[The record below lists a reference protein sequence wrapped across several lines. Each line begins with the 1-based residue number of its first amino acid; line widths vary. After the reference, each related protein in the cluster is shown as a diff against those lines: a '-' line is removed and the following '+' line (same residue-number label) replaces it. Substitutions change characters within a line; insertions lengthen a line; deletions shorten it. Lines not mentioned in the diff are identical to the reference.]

1 MKKLKVILLKDRKF
15 QLLSNFRCQDIP
27 QNRLHSEIMYPPPTT
42 LPFLSYSDVIKVKM
56 FVLKHW
62 VFLEDI
68 WNFNKWKL
76 LIIDEKCYM
85 LMKAMLM
92 ETINVFLYVNLY
104 SKRFLYVTS
113 GKSDF

>member
-1 MKKLKVILLKDRKF
+1 MYPL
-15 QLLSNFRCQDIP
+15 IP
-27 QNRLHSEIMYPPPTT
+27 PPPPPTT

-76 LIIDEKCYM
+76 LIIDEKCCM